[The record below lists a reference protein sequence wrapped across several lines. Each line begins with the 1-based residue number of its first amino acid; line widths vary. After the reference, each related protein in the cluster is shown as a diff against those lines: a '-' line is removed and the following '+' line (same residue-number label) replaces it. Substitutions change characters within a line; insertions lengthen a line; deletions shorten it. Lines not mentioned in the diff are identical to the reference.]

1 MTGDKMETR
10 LIWKNGMAFDGIIHD
25 YIVPMDATPPLGN
38 FYGPGPKELVLL
50 GLAGCAGMDVIG
62 LLKKNRQLVN
72 RFEIETRVESS
83 ASSHPV
89 IFTSIDL
96 IFKFEG
102 TLDFDITR
110 RAVELSQ
117 TLYSG
122 VSAMMSQTVPINWT
136 LVINGEEIGAGRAN
150 FLPKAHF
157 LHTSY
162 EG

>member
-1 MTGDKMETR
+1 M
-10 LIWKNGMAFDGIIHD
+10 
-25 YIVPMDATPPLGN
+25 
-38 FYGPGPKELVLL
+38 L

-62 LLKKNRQLVN
+62 LLKKNRQMVN
-72 RFEIETRVESS
+72 RFEIETRVESGQS
-83 ASSHPV
+83 NHPV
-89 IFTSIDL
+89 MFTSIEL

-102 TLDFDITR
+102 PLDIDITR

-122 VSAMMSQTVPINWT
+122 VSAMMVQTVPISWT
-136 LVINGEEIGAGRAN
+136 LVINGQEMGVGKAN

>member
-1 MTGDKMETR
+1 
-10 LIWKNGMAFDGIIHD
+10 MAFDGIVHD
-25 YIVPMDATPPLGN
+25 FIVPMDAIPPLGN

-62 LLKKNRQLVN
+62 LLKKNRQMVN
-72 RFEIETRVESS
+72 RFEIETRVESGQS
-83 ASSHPV
+83 NHPV
-89 IFTSIDL
+89 MFTSIEL

-102 TLDFDITR
+102 PLDIDITR

-122 VSAMMSQTVPINWT
+122 VSAMMVQTVPISWT
-136 LVINGEEIGAGRAN
+136 LVINGQEMGVGKAN
-150 FLPKAHF
+150 FLPKTHF
-157 LHTSY
+157 LHSSY